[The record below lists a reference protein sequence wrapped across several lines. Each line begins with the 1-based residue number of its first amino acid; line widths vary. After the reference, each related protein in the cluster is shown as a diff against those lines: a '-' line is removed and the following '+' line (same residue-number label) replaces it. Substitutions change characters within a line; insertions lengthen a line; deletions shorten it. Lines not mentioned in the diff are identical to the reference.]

1 MRKVLLFLTS
11 FMLFAGSASSQSP
24 QSIYDYDIKQW
35 TAVDG
40 LSNNS
45 VRAITQDRL
54 GYLWVGTLE
63 GLNRFDGQ
71 RFESFSTKQ
80 NKQLIGNAITHL
92 FTDKQDY
99 IWVGTM
105 SGLSGLNPAT
115 LKFDRF
121 PILGEVTDIAQVSE
135 HEIWVAADN
144 LFRVKDNIVSRVEEV
159 KEPVSQILVTPEHIW
174 VTSNKFLYKL
184 DHNGHLEKL
193 PLAADIAQHPIYDLQ
208 WEDGSI
214 HLASE
219 QGYFHVSAKGEVKRC
234 DLPSE
239 PGHAIY
245 QLHHDKQGG
254 DWASGYD
261 KLYHRHQGQDWQIIS
276 RDELGSSTR
285 FSDIFEDNRQNVWLG
300 SFSDGLYRASR
311 GKIKRILGQQN
322 QEMMVRSLAPSSGG
336 DLILTTTGRIG
347 VLDKQFQ
354 YRELPLDK
362 SLALGTIQDLQQV
375 GDEWLLASD
384 SGPYRYNA
392 TTGSLQPL
400 VPELIGVKTKVIKPK
415 RLGGYWVATNL
426 GLFEYVNSTL
436 KPFILNSE
444 FESTVVTYVDEKE
457 DKLLIGTTR
466 GAYQF
471 AQGRLTRL
479 GLGTPLS
486 NGFISAMLELKDGTL
501 LVATVDDGLFV
512 RHFNGQWTDVDTAN
526 GLPFEPIVTLYH
538 HEQSGYVWAST
549 LKGIF
554 RFHPADIRHGENN
567 QSVFEQV
574 LTPYDRQLG
583 TAPGR
588 CCNGSGHSKVAFW
601 QNQLWYPTLKGLV
614 SVPVSL
620 KVNRDE
626 HNIPLIQQVVTNQ
639 IYAVLPEQKRLVLE
653 TGERNFS
660 IHYTEIDFLK
670 PLSLEFR
677 YQLQGFDTTWHQV
690 GSRREAIYTNLPP
703 GTFQFVLQSR
713 SYNQNWEVAGQ
724 NSLEIVV
731 PRRFDETVIYRGL
744 WLLLALFVLY
754 GIVWLLRRNNQ
765 SREYELTKLVKQRT
779 LELENSNI
787 RLNELNE
794 QLSHLTLKD
803 TLTGL
808 RNRRFMFE
816 QLPKDIE
823 HYQRNRESMLAQ
835 NKCIAL
841 IHLDLDNFKGIND
854 KYGNSAGDSLL
865 QQISGLLIRETRG
878 SDYVVRY
885 AGEEFMLVLRDVPQD
900 LVREFAVRLNEL
912 ISGDSFMLPDGRVVP
927 VNCSVGYSVYPLE
940 LLGGQLISWEVSL
953 QLAELALFHVK
964 HNGRNGVA
972 TIAFDQQVDAFEFED
987 SNHIE
992 AQVEKFLADGVAWFE
1007 LTRMRKEPQ

>member
-1 MRKVLLFLTS
+1 MRKF
-11 FMLFAGSASSQSP
+11 LFAFLFIISSHSAKSSDATNP

-45 VRAITQDRL
+45 VRAITQDRF

-71 RFESFSTKQ
+71 RFENFSTKSH
-80 NKQLIGNAITHL
+80 KQLIGNAITYL
-92 FTDKQDY
+92 FTDQQDY
-99 IWVGTM
+99 IWIGTM
-105 SGLSGLNPAT
+105 SGLSGLNPLT

-121 PILGEVTDIAQVSE
+121 PVLGEVTDIAQISE
-135 HEIWVAADN
+135 QEIWVAADN
-144 LFRVKDNIVSRVEEV
+144 LFRVKDNKVSRVEEI
-159 KEPVSQILVTPEHIW
+159 KEPVSQIVASPEHIW

-184 DHNGHLEKL
+184 DRKGQLEKF
-193 PLAADIAQHPIYDLQ
+193 PLANDIAQHPIYDLL

-219 QGYFHVSAKGEVKRC
+219 QGYFHVNEQGQVVRC

-239 PGHAIY
+239 PGHAVY
-245 QLHHDKQGG
+245 QLHHDSQGG

-261 KLYHRHQGQDWQIIS
+261 KLFHRHEGQNWQIIT

-285 FSDIFEDNRQNVWLG
+285 FSDIFEDKQQNVWLG

-311 GKIKRILGQQN
+311 GKIKRVLGQEQ
-322 QEMMVRSLAPSSGG
+322 QEMMVRSLATTNSGEL
-336 DLILTTTGRIG
+336 LITTTSEIG
-347 VLDKQFQ
+347 LLDAELQ
-354 YRELPLDK
+354 YRQLPITN
-362 SLALGTIQDLQQV
+362 SAGLGTVQDLLQV
-375 GDEWLLASD
+375 GDSWLLATD
-384 SGPYRYNA
+384 SGPYRYDMKEGHL
-392 TTGSLQPL
+392 TPIHQDL
-400 VPELIGVKTKVIKPK
+400 VGIKTKVIQPSQ
-415 RLGGYWVATNL
+415 RGGYWIATNL
-426 GLFEYVNSTL
+426 GLYHFKDGTL
-436 KPFILNSE
+436 KPFELNKE
-444 FESTVVTYVDEKE
+444 FQSTVVTYVVENAE
-457 DKLLIGTTR
+457 KLLIGTTR
-466 GAYQF
+466 GAYQH
-471 AQGRLTRL
+471 GEGKLTQL
-479 GLGTPLS
+479 GLGTPLA
-486 NGFISAMLELKDGTL
+486 GAFISAILELKDGTL
-501 LVATVDDGLFV
+501 LVATVDDGLYV
-512 RHFNGQWTDVDTAN
+512 RHFNGKWTDIDTAS
-526 GLPFEPIVTLYH
+526 GLPFEPIVTLFH

-554 RFHPADIRHGENN
+554 RFHPADIKEGDNH
-567 QSVFEQV
+567 QSVFEQI
-574 LTPYDRQLG
+574 LTPFDRQLG

-588 CCNGSGHSKVAFW
+588 CCNGSGSSKVAYW

-614 SVPVSL
+614 AVPVSL
-620 KVNRDE
+620 KVDRDQQK
-626 HNIPLIQQVVTNQ
+626 NPLIQQVVSAQT
-639 IYAVLPEQKRLVLE
+639 YPVEPEQTRLVLA
-653 TGERNFS
+653 TGERNIS

-677 YQLQGFDTTWHQV
+677 YQLQGFDSDWHMV

-703 GTFQFVLQSR
+703 GTFQFILQSR
-713 SYNQNWEVAGQ
+713 SYNQNWEMAGQ
-724 NSLEIVV
+724 TDIQIVV
-731 PRRFDETVIYRGL
+731 PRRFDETIIYRGL

-765 SREYELTKLVKQRT
+765 NRELELTKLVKQRT
-779 LELENSNI
+779 LELENSNV

-794 QLSHLTLKD
+794 KLSHLTLKD

-841 IHLDLDNFKGIND
+841 IHLDLDNFKSIND

-885 AGEEFMLVLRDVPQD
+885 AGEEFMLVLRDIPFD
-900 LVREFAVRLNEL
+900 LVNEFAVRLNNL
-912 ISGDSFMLPDGRVVP
+912 ISADTFMLPDGRVVP
-927 VNCSVGYSVYPLE
+927 VNCSIGYSVYPLD
-940 LLGGQLISWEVSL
+940 LLGGQLINWEVSL
-953 QLAELALFHVK
+953 QLAELALSHVK
-964 HNGRNGVA
+964 QNGRNAVA
-972 TIAFDQQVDAFEFED
+972 TIAFDKQVDAFEFED

-992 AQVEKFLADGVAWFE
+992 AQIEKLLADGIAWFE
-1007 LTRMRKEPQ
+1007 LTRMPKS

>member
-1 MRKVLLFLTS
+1 MRKVLLFIIS
-11 FMLFAGSASSQSP
+11 FIFLAASAHSQTP

-63 GLNRFDGQ
+63 GLNRFDGH

-80 NKQLIGNAITHL
+80 NKQLIGNAITQL
-92 FTDKQDY
+92 YSDQQGY
-99 IWVGTM
+99 IWIGTM
-105 SGLSGLNPAT
+105 SGLSGLNPVT

-121 PILGEVTDIAQVSE
+121 PILGEVSDIAEVSE
-135 HEIWVAADN
+135 NEIWVAADN
-144 LFRVKDNIVSRVEEV
+144 LFRVKDNVVSRVEEI
-159 KEPVSQILVTPEHIW
+159 KEPVSQILVTPENIW

-184 DHNGHLEKL
+184 DRDGKLEKL
-193 PLAADIAQHPIYDLQ
+193 PLSAEIAQHPIYDLQ
-208 WEDGSI
+208 WENDNI

-219 QGYFHVSAKGEVKRC
+219 QGYFHINAAGEVKRC

-261 KLYHRHQGQDWQIIS
+261 KLFHRHQGQDWQIIS
-276 RDELGSSTR
+276 RDELGNSTR
-285 FSDIFEDNRQNVWLG
+285 FSDIFEDSRQNVWLG

-311 GKIKRILGQQN
+311 GKIKRVLSKQQ
-322 QEMMVRSLAPSSGG
+322 QEMMVRSIAVTANNE
-336 DLILTTTGRIG
+336 LILTSTGRIG
-347 VLDKQFQ
+347 VLDKKQN
-354 YRELPLDK
+354 YHDLPLDRTR
-362 SLALGTIQDLQQV
+362 ALGTIQDLQRE
-375 GDEWLLASD
+375 GKDWLLATD
-384 SGPYRYNA
+384 SGPYRYTP
-392 TTGSLQPL
+392 TTGGLSVLTN
-400 VPELIGVKTKVIKPK
+400 ELLGVKTKVIKP
-415 RLGGYWVATNL
+415 RLAGGYWIATNL
-426 GLFEYVNSTL
+426 GLFEYQDSVL
-436 KPFILNSE
+436 KPSVFNAE
-444 FESTVVTYVDEKE
+444 FESTVVTYVEE
-457 DKLLIGTTR
+457 RADKLLIGTTR

-471 AQGRLTRL
+471 SQGRLSRL
-479 GLGTPLS
+479 GLGTPLT
-486 NGFISAMLELKDGTL
+486 NGFISAMLELRDGTL
-501 LVATVDDGLFV
+501 LVATIDDGLFV
-512 RHFNGQWTDVDTAN
+512 RHFNGKWTDIDTAN

-554 RFHPADIRHGENN
+554 RFHPADIRHQQNN

-583 TAPGR
+583 TSPGR

-614 SVPVSL
+614 AVPVSL

-626 HNIPLIQQVVTNQ
+626 DNIPLIQQVVTNQ
-639 IYAVLPEQKRLVLE
+639 SYALLPEQTRLVLE
-653 TGERNFS
+653 TGERNLS

-677 YQLQGFDTTWHQV
+677 YKLQGFDSQWHQV
-690 GSRREAIYTNLPP
+690 GSRREAIYTNIPA
-703 GTFQFVLQSR
+703 GTYQFILQSR

-724 NSLEIVV
+724 RTLELVV
-731 PRRFDETVIYRGL
+731 PRRFDETIIYRGL
-744 WLLLALFVLY
+744 WLLLALGVLY
-754 GIVWLLRRNNQ
+754 GLIWLFRRNNL
-765 SREYELTKLVKQRT
+765 SKEYELTKLVKQRT

-787 RLNELNE
+787 RLNDLNE

-823 HYQRNRESMLAQ
+823 HYQRNRELMLAQ

-841 IHLDLDNFKGIND
+841 IHLDLDNFKSIND

-927 VNCSVGYSVYPLE
+927 VNCSIGYSVYPLE

-972 TIAFDQQVDAFEFED
+972 TISFDKQVDAFEFED
-987 SNHIE
+987 SKHIE
-992 AQVEKFLADGVAWFE
+992 AQVEKLLADGVAWFDMSR
-1007 LTRMRKEPQ
+1007 TRKTYN